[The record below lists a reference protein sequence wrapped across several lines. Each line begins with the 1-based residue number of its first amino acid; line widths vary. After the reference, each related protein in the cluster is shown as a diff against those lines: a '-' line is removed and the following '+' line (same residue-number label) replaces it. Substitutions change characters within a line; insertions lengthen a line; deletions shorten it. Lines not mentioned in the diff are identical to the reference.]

1 MNHSSNVYIASC
13 DTEGGVYRYRI
24 DEHGAWQ
31 LAEFTPMDRP
41 MYLIADN
48 DRMYVLLRAP
58 FDNDHSGLISYAME
72 ADGSLT
78 DPSTIASTKGVVA
91 CHHAVVDGCVYGVN
105 YLSGS
110 VIKMPDTV
118 TEHHG
123 SSVHPTRQTAPHT
136 HFVCAA
142 PDGAYVLVTDLGLDK
157 IFVYDKELHPVSNVD
172 LPQGHGPRH
181 LAFHEDGKTV
191 FCVNELRS
199 TVSILE
205 YEAGRL
211 RLIDTV
217 SVLPVDCTVES
228 TAAAI
233 RCIGDLVYVSN
244 RGHDSVSILRFGD
257 GRLTL
262 EKTVPTYGQGPRD
275 IWVEGD
281 WLIATNEVGNNV
293 CCVSLSDG
301 RLLSEIRMKSPLCV
315 LCR

>member
-1 MNHSSNVYIASC
+1 MSQPRNIYIASC
-13 DTEGGVYRYRI
+13 DPKGGVYQYRI
-24 DEHGAWQ
+24 DGNGVWQ
-31 LAEFTPMDRP
+31 SVGFTPMDRP
-41 MYLIADN
+41 MYLAAHEN
-48 DRMYVLLRAP
+48 TMYVILRAP
-58 FDNDHSGLISYAME
+58 FDNDHSGLITYE
-72 ADGSLT
+72 TDADGRLRN
-78 DPSTIASTKGVVA
+78 PSAIASTKGIVA
-91 CHHAVVDGCVYGVN
+91 CHHAIVDGCVYGVN
-105 YLSGS
+105 YLSGN

-118 TEHHG
+118 AEHHG

-142 PDGAYVLVTDLGLDK
+142 PDDAHLLVTDLGLDK
-157 IFVYDKELHPVSNVD
+157 IFVYDKDLNSVSDVD

-181 LAFHEDGKTV
+181 LALHKDGKTV

-205 YEAGRL
+205 YEAGHLHL
-211 RLIDTV
+211 RDTV
-217 SVLPVDCTVES
+217 SVLPADCTVES

-233 RCIGDLVYVSN
+233 RCIGDRVYVSN
-244 RGHDSVSILRFGD
+244 RGHDSVSVLRFCD
-257 GRLTL
+257 GQLSL

-301 RLLSEIRMKSPLCV
+301 CLLSEIRMKSPLCV